1 MRLQEQFQ
9 NIILDIIDEED
20 LSSKCL
26 DNAEERGIVASVISE
41 KILLSY
47 PIEDLVNVVEHLVE
61 QLDYDLNANDTE
73 VMNSIDWKYIRDVQ
87 SQL

>member
-1 MRLQEQFQ
+1 MSLVEQFQ
-9 NIILDIIDEED
+9 NEILDTLEED

-26 DNAEERGIVASVISE
+26 DNQEERVIVAETIAK

-47 PIEDLVNVVEHLVE
+47 PIEDLVNVVEHIIE

-73 VMNSIDWKYIRDVQ
+73 VMASISWKYVRDVH

>member
-1 MRLQEQFQ
+1 MMSLAEQFQ
-9 NIILDIIDEED
+9 NTILDIIEED

-26 DNAEERGIVASVISE
+26 DNAEERGIAASVISE

-47 PIEDLVNVVEHLVE
+47 PIEDLVNIVAHLVE

-73 VMNSIDWKYIRDVQ
+73 VMNSIDWKYIRDIQ

>member
-1 MRLQEQFQ
+1 MMSLVEQFQ
-9 NIILDIIDEED
+9 NEILDTLEED

-26 DNAEERGIVASVISE
+26 DNQEERVIVAETIAK

-47 PIEDLVNVVEHLVE
+47 PIEDLVNVVEHIIE

-73 VMNSIDWKYIRDVQ
+73 VMASISWKYVRDVH

>member
-1 MRLQEQFQ
+1 MSLAEQFQ
-9 NIILDIIDEED
+9 NEILDTLEED

-26 DNAEERGIVASVISE
+26 DNQEERVIVAETIAK

-47 PIEDLVNVVEHLVE
+47 PIEDLVNVVEHIIE

-73 VMNSIDWKYIRDVQ
+73 VMASISWKYVRDVH